1 MYICASYLHFF
12 FAVEFVFAIAFSCV
26 LTLTLDFAVA
36 HISIEDTLRGIKDSL
51 RGEENSWSGIKRGW
65 SGIKG
70 GKQSAGH
77 EGSHGSGCSLSL
89 DALGF
94 HEERHLVTINIIFVM
109 VMTIII
115 VITIPINTG

>member
-1 MYICASYLHFF
+1 MSKVPNI
-12 FAVEFVFAIAFSCV
+12 V
-26 LTLTLDFAVA
+26 LKSDI
-36 HISIEDTLRGIKDSL
+36 HSKNGIKDAFCTAELQYLYNSGGT
-51 RGEENSWSGIKRGW
+51 RGDIKIGTRGGTRGGIRSGIRGGW

-94 HEERHLVTINIIFVM
+94 HEERHLVTITIIFVM
-109 VMTIII
+109 MTMIII
-115 VITIPINTG
+115 VITISINTG

>member
-1 MYICASYLHFF
+1 MHF
-12 FAVEFVFAIAFSCV
+12 VCV
-26 LTLTLDFAVA
+26 LTLRIGLALV
-36 HISIEDTLRGIKDSL
+36 HISIEGY
-51 RGEENSWSGIKRGW
+51 ENSWSGVKHGWIVLNDDW

-94 HEERHLVTINIIFVM
+94 HEERHLVTITIIFVM
-109 VMTIII
+109 MTMIII

>member
-1 MYICASYLHFF
+1 MG
-12 FAVEFVFAIAFSCV
+12 
-26 LTLTLDFAVA
+26 
-36 HISIEDTLRGIKDSL
+36 GIK
-51 RGEENSWSGIKRGW
+51 ECWSGIKDGW

-94 HEERHLVTINIIFVM
+94 HEEHHLVTITIIFVM
-109 VMTIII
+109 MVMMIII

>member
-1 MYICASYLHFF
+1 MHPHFLFAFILYTFSLHLNLY
-12 FAVEFVFAIAFSCV
+12 VPLHSVRV
-26 LTLTLDFAVA
+26 LTLRFELALV
-36 HISIEDTLRGIKDSL
+36 HILFEDSLRGIKY
-51 RGEENSWSGIKRGW
+51 SWSGIRDGW

-94 HEERHLVTINIIFVM
+94 HEERHLVTITIIFVM
-109 VMTIII
+109 VTMIII